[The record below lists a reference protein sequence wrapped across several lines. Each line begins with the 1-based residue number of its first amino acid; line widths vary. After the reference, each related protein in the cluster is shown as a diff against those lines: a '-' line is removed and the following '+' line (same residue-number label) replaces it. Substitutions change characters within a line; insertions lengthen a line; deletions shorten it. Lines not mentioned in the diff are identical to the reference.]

1 MKKLS
6 IIVGSVVIA
15 ALVVAGIVMA
25 DLPGGGWWSGEQI
38 QNVGSS
44 TATIQITAYGGGGN
58 YSGDSRTLDPGAST
72 TYLPA
77 DFSGM
82 PDGFQGAAVVSSDQ
96 PIKAIVNVTN
106 RQVGSYGVS
115 GGLAAA
121 QYQGIDSS
129 QTATTLS
136 FPLVKNNYYGKTT
149 TFYIQNAGSATAN
162 ITATY
167 KVAAGTYN
175 KSYSIN
181 PNEMVVLNPGDA
193 GVPEGT
199 GSLGALTVTSDQ
211 PVAGVV
217 LEHPATGSPAKMLQ
231 ATRGFTPADYDSKIY
246 APIVKR
252 GFYGRHTG
260 IQVQNVESSTNVDV
274 YVTYYGVSG
283 CSGEYHSSY
292 SGLTPGSS
300 YTFFDDPN
308 LPSGCLASAIITAT
322 GNIAGVVNET
332 FYPSVP
338 SGQEQAQTT
347 YSCIPSKAATTKVA
361 VPLYKNKFYNKTTGL
376 QVQNVGNSAATVT
389 LQFSLGTGSGSPTVY
404 TLSNV
409 TIDPG
414 AAKTFLLLDDPSY
427 DVGGTWDTRPPAG
440 VYGSVIVTADQPI
453 VAIANESVY
462 PFDGSVVKQDKNNYE
477 GFNLTP

>member
-1 MKKLS
+1 MKKISMILGF
-6 IIVGSVVIA
+6 VLVIA
-15 ALVVAGIVMA
+15 LIVAGTVMA

-38 QNVGSS
+38 QNVGTS
-44 TATIQITAYGGGGN
+44 TATIQITAYSGGAT

-72 TYLPA
+72 TYLPD

-106 RQVGSYGVS
+106 RQVGSYGIS

-121 QYQGIDSS
+121 QYQGIDGS

-149 TFYIQNAGSATAN
+149 TFYIQNAGSSTAN
-162 ITATY
+162 ITASY
-167 KVAAGTYN
+167 KVAAGDFNKTYT
-175 KSYSIN
+175 IE
-181 PNEMVVLNPGDA
+181 PNEMVVVNPADA

-199 GSLGALTVTSDQ
+199 DSLGALTVTSDQ
-211 PVAGVV
+211 PIAGVV
-217 LEHPATGSPAKMLQ
+217 LEHPASGSPAKMLQ
-231 ATRGFTPADYDSKIY
+231 ATRGFTPADYDTKIY

-260 IQVQNVESSTNVDV
+260 IQVQNVETATNVDV
-274 YVTYYGVSG
+274 YVTYYGVTG
-283 CSGEYHSSY
+283 CSGEYHNSY
-292 SGLTPGSS
+292 SNLAPGAS

-308 LPSGCLASAIITAT
+308 LPEGCLASAIITAT

-338 SGQEQAQTT
+338 AGQEQAQTT
-347 YSCIPSKAATTKVA
+347 YSCIPAKSATTKVA
-361 VPLYKNKFYNKTTGL
+361 VPLYKNKFGNKTTGL
-376 QVQNVGNSAATVT
+376 QVQNVGNAVATVT
-389 LQFSLGTGSGSPTVY
+389 LQFSLGPYGGTPTVY

-440 VYGSVIVTADQPI
+440 VYGSVTITADQPI

-462 PFDGSVVKQDKNNYE
+462 PFDGSVLVQDKNNYE
-477 GFNLTP
+477 GFNLSP